1 MGVTRVL
8 LTTSAL
14 VAVALAPVVPAAAAD
29 SITWP
34 QVQGAARA
42 AQRNLEQGGGTVS
55 VQVSAKIS
63 YRTVTDYQPGGSV
76 QRERYRE
83 AGMAA
88 SEPAVVTWTVT
99 GTGADRR
106 YQPMPRLPK
115 PGAYPTLRKASWV
128 RLNPPSTTDVTPPL
142 LRLNVLEPLGEIA
155 SSPADAEGIITA
167 SWTHGVE
174 GAPAVAVTARLAQ
187 RPTGALVLQ
196 SFSSTDLTS
205 SASGSTVDV
214 EAAFANPR
222 LVVPSF
228 RAALPEDYVDS
239 AMDAAQDTTM
249 ARYSV
254 RNAADSARDMAAT
267 MTRAQLVAYL
277 RDQVAANEEFAHPPA
292 NPSTDVITRV
302 PGGLRL
308 TNLNAYSGQSTIWT
322 MTVTADL
329 GVDVARSTKPSR
341 VVPAPRAG

>member
-8 LTTSAL
+8 LTTSTL
-14 VAVALAPVVPAAAAD
+14 IAVALAPVVPASAAD
-29 SITWP
+29 QITWP
-34 QVQGAARA
+34 QVQAAVRA
-42 AQRNLEQGGGTVS
+42 AQRSLEQGGGTVS
-55 VQVSAKIS
+55 VEVSAKIS

-106 YQPMPRLPK
+106 YQPMPRIPK

-142 LRLNVLEPLGEIA
+142 LRVNVVEPMGEIA
-155 SSPADAEGIITA
+155 SSTPDAEGIIAA
-167 SWTHGVE
+167 SWTHAVE
-174 GAPAVAVTARLAQ
+174 GTPAVAVTATLAQ

-196 SFSSTDLTS
+196 SFSTTDLTS
-205 SASGSTVDV
+205 SASGSALDVQVD
-214 EAAFANPR
+214 FANPR

-228 RAALPEDYVDS
+228 RSALPEDYVDA
-239 AMDAAQDTTM
+239 AMDAALNTTM
-249 ARYSV
+249 ARLAV

-267 MTRAQLVAYL
+267 MTRAQLVTYL
-277 RDQVAANEEFAHPPA
+277 RDQVAASEEFAHPPA
-292 NPSTDVITRV
+292 NPSTDVIARI

-322 MTVTADL
+322 ITVTQDKQ
-329 GVDVARSTKPSR
+329 VDVIRRTQPSR
-341 VVPAPRAG
+341 VIEAPRTD

>member
-1 MGVTRVL
+1 M
-8 LTTSAL
+8 
-14 VAVALAPVVPAAAAD
+14 
-29 SITWP
+29 
-34 QVQGAARA
+34 
-42 AQRNLEQGGGTVS
+42 
-55 VQVSAKIS
+55 
-63 YRTVTDYQPGGSV
+63 

-205 SASGSTVDV
+205 SASGSAVDV
-214 EAAFANPR
+214 EAAFANPQTG
-222 LVVPSF
+222 
-228 RAALPEDYVDS
+228 RAELP
-239 AMDAAQDTTM
+239 
-249 ARYSV
+249 RSV
-254 RNAADSARDMAAT
+254 A
-267 MTRAQLVAYL
+267 
-277 RDQVAANEEFAHPPA
+277 
-292 NPSTDVITRV
+292 
-302 PGGLRL
+302 GGLRGL
-308 TNLNAYSGQSTIWT
+308 GDGRCAGHDDGPLLRCA
-322 MTVTADL
+322 MRPTA
-329 GVDVARSTKPSR
+329 
-341 VVPAPRAG
+341 PATWPPP

>member
-34 QVQGAARA
+34 QVQAAARA
-42 AQRNLEQGGGTVS
+42 AQRSLEQGGGTVS

-63 YRTVTDYQPGGSV
+63 SRTVTDYRPGGSV

-88 SEPAVVTWTVT
+88 SEPDIVTWTIS
-99 GTGADRR
+99 GNGADRR
-106 YQPMPRLPK
+106 YQPMPRIPK

-128 RLNPPSTTDVTPPL
+128 RLKPPSTTDVTPPL
-142 LRLNVLEPLGEIA
+142 LRLNVLEPMGEIA

-196 SFSSTDLTS
+196 SFSTTDLS
-205 SASGSTVDV
+205 GAASGSALDVQVD
-214 EAAFANPR
+214 FADPR

-228 RAALPEDYVDS
+228 RSALPEDYVDS
-239 AMDAAQDTTM
+239 AMDAAMDTRM
-249 ARYSV
+249 AFYAV
-254 RNAADSARDMAAT
+254 RNAATSAREKAAT
-267 MTRAQLVAYL
+267 MTRPQLVSYV

-308 TNLNAYSGQSTIWT
+308 TNVNAYSGQSTTWT
-322 MTVTADL
+322 ITVTQDKH
-329 GVDVARSTKPSR
+329 VQVIRRTQPSR
-341 VVPAPRAG
+341 VVRVSQAD

>member
-1 MGVTRVL
+1 MGVTRGL
-8 LTTSAL
+8 LTASAL

-167 SWTHGVE
+167 SWTHGV
-174 GAPAVAVTARLAQ
+174 
-187 RPTGALVLQ
+187 GALLLSPSPQGWPNGPREPLSSSRSRVRTSPRVL
-196 SFSSTDLTS
+196 
-205 SASGSTVDV
+205 
-214 EAAFANPR
+214 R
-222 LVVPSF
+222 LH
-228 RAALPEDYVDS
+228 RG
-239 AMDAAQDTTM
+239 
-249 ARYSV
+249 R
-254 RNAADSARDMAAT
+254 R
-267 MTRAQLVAYL
+267 
-277 RDQVAANEEFAHPPA
+277 
-292 NPSTDVITRV
+292 
-302 PGGLRL
+302 GGLR
-308 TNLNAYSGQSTIWT
+308 QSKTGRAELPRS
-322 MTVTADL
+322 VAGGLRGL
-329 GVDVARSTKPSR
+329 GDGRC
-341 VVPAPRAG
+341 AGHDDGPLLGAQCG